1 MTLTI
6 NQILVFCLIA
16 VLIAFL
22 VEMGILVKH
31 AIPLIKKSK
40 ALVESSNKAVDDVK
54 GRADEISD
62 GISNALSS
70 IAADAHPALKALGAV
85 AAGLTAI
92 NSIGA
97 VGKGLAIKSGI
108 LAAIAGG
115 RSARMA
121 KKEIKKSREA
131 IKQMRKQS
139 KIEKKAMKESMALER
154 KAAEAEIAA
163 ARISARMEGRAQAA
177 AARQN
182 KQLAKKAARNDLK
195 ALKYERKLAKKIRR
209 AQKRA
214 GTA

>member
-6 NQILVFCLIA
+6 NQILVFCLIV

-31 AIPLIKKSK
+31 AVPLLKKSK
-40 ALVESSNKAVDDVK
+40 SLVESSNKAVDDVK

-62 GISNALSS
+62 GISNAINS

-85 AAGLTAI
+85 AAGLTAV

-97 VGKGLAIKSGI
+97 VGKGLAVKSGI

-115 RSARMA
+115 RSARNA
-121 KKEIKKSREA
+121 KKEIKRSRKA
-131 IKQMRKQS
+131 IKQMKKQS
-139 KIEKKAMKESMALER
+139 RIESKAMKESAALER
-154 KAAEAEIAA
+154 KAADAERAA
-163 ARISARMEGRAQAA
+163 ARISARMESRAQAQ

-182 KQLAKKAARNDLK
+182 KKLAKEAARNDMK
-195 ALKYERKLAKKIRR
+195 ALKYERKLEKKVRR
-209 AQKRA
+209 AQKKA